1 MGRGSGQARSQA
13 SVVSTTVKAGR
24 IQTAMT
30 SVRRLGVVDP
40 GATMGSLIGPSD
52 RLIPVPIAVPA
63 VPIATTAHAGSW
75 PTTRVS
81 TSGGTTSAPN
91 QRAVTNIT
99 QGMDL
104 V

>member
-1 MGRGSGQARSQA
+1 MWFMGRGSGQA

-24 IQTAMT
+24 IQTA
-30 SVRRLGVVDP
+30 
-40 GATMGSLIGPSD
+40 
-52 RLIPVPIAVPA
+52 
-63 VPIATTAHAGSW
+63 TTAHAGGW
-75 PTTRVS
+75 LTTRVS

-99 QGMDL
+99 RCMDL